1 MMNKK
6 QMKQTVSA
14 VFLMATIAGAQA
26 STVSLVPA
34 SPTVVQGD
42 TIVLDLN
49 VDFSDD
55 PTLGGGLDIFY
66 DPALVSFVSYD
77 TNPGSGSDPAFSRDP
92 DDQGDKLEGLAFG
105 NFNGISGPVR
115 IGTLTFDTLAA
126 GTAIFGI
133 DVTTNMLVG
142 GFVSSVTFDT
152 QMPDFVGAT
161 VEIKPVPVPAAIW
174 LFGTGLIGLAGMAR
188 RA

>member
-1 MMNKK
+1 MLNKK

-14 VFLMATIAGAQA
+14 VFLMTAVTVAQA
-26 STVSLVPA
+26 STVSLIPA
-34 SPTVVQGD
+34 SPTVIQGD
-42 TIVLDLN
+42 AIVLELN

-77 TNPGSGSDPAFSRDP
+77 ADPGSGSDPAFSRDP

-126 GTAIFGI
+126 GTAMFGI
-133 DVTTNMLVG
+133 DVTSNMLVG
-142 GFVSSVTFDT
+142 GFVSSVTFGS
-152 QMPDFVGAT
+152 QMPEFVGAT

-174 LFGTGLIGLAGMAR
+174 LFGSGLLGFARMVR